1 MDADGNDLPFNEML
15 GYEFQLVA
23 NDLYGEST
31 AQTAIPSAQQF
42 QDIDENTGNMG
53 FGGNAPEAT
62 EDSAYRFYKQTDFPA
77 GIQVEQQRY
86 GWHAGDAIEFAG
98 DMAIAGYLTGGT
110 KGRRVIKETRAT
122 KAIKETRATR
132 VRTAAMRP

>member
-1 MDADGNDLPFNEML
+1 MTLLLKKDGLPVGGGGVDADGNDLPFNEML

-62 EDSAYRFYKQTDFPA
+62 EDSAYRFHKQTDFQP
-77 GIQVEQQRY
+77 VFR
-86 GWHAGDAIEFAG
+86 
-98 DMAIAGYLTGGT
+98 
-110 KGRRVIKETRAT
+110 
-122 KAIKETRATR
+122 
-132 VRTAAMRP
+132 